1 MFARKIQVEVI
12 GTEGARPCPLAW
24 LDSFCMRSFTGRTAF
39 DDTLPVSD
47 GRIEAGFRVD
57 AGALQREMEE
67 WITRKF
73 GGGAPVKLRLRIL
86 PGRCGD
92 SSLRSE

>member
-12 GTEGARPCPLAW
+12 DDQGARPCPLAW

-47 GRIEAGFRVD
+47 GEIEAGFRVD
-57 AGALQREMEE
+57 LPAIRAEMED
-67 WITRKF
+67 WLTRKF
-73 GGGAPVKLRLRIL
+73 GRGKPVKLRL
-86 PGRCGD
+86 
-92 SSLRSE
+92 SEQTAARSPFS